1 MANKKDFNFTTK
13 CNKKNQ
19 AANEGYFV
27 AVKLPRKM
35 KKAIKNGL
43 LVIRELG
50 RNPYTSD
57 SITLLELFSSGVDIL
72 AYVNWNYGCRIPDKK
87 QRIILERAI
96 RYWRYT
102 YLKGYDASKAQREM
116 RKLLGGLVPPSMGP
130 GSLQNLSQEEKEWW
144 WQQY

>member
-1 MANKKDFNFTTK
+1 MANKKAWDFNTA
-13 CNKKNQ
+13 CNKVGQ
-19 AANEGYFV
+19 EANEGYFV

-35 KKAIKNGL
+35 KKAVKQGL
-43 LVIRELG
+43 RVIGALG
-50 RNPYTSD
+50 RNPYNSD
-57 SITLLELFSSGVDIL
+57 SVTLLELFSAGVETL

-87 QRIILERAI
+87 QRVVLERAI

-102 YLKGYDASKAQREM
+102 YLRGYDTAKAQKEM

-130 GSLQNLSQEEKEWW
+130 GALQNLSQEEKDWW